1 MKKSEL
7 QWAVALIAGL
17 GLLVI
22 DAEAKPGGGKGKDKG
37 GPPAHAEK
45 GKPNKGAQASK
56 GKPDKGGGHPASV
69 NKGKAKGGGSPAQV
83 KGGKGKPDKAV
94 VWNADRR
101 EKARF
106 VDRDRDSVLGY
117 FHEYRDRDHGL
128 PPGLAKNLQRGKPLP
143 PGWRKKLSPGVVIAA
158 DWWDRFVP
166 LPYSYFPNLQPVPD
180 TRLYWYGDR
189 VYRVYEPRREVV
201 DVIVVPTIHIDL

>member
-1 MKKSEL
+1 MKRNEL
-7 QWAVALIAGL
+7 RLAVALFAGF
-17 GLLVI
+17 GLLVPGV
-22 DAEAKPGGGKGKDKG
+22 EAKPDGGKGKG

-45 GKPNKGAQASK
+45 GKPTKGAKAAKGNPNKGGGKPAKANK
-56 GKPDKGGGHPASV
+56 GKPQKAASPSH
-69 NKGKAKGGGSPAQV
+69 A
-83 KGGKGKPDKAV
+83 KPDKAV
-94 VWNADRR
+94 AWNADRR
-101 EKARF
+101 KKARF